1 MGARLEA
8 QLKVIVV
15 GGGITGLTAAHELK
29 KRGVDVVTLES
40 ASRPGGKVQSAR
52 HEGVDFEL
60 GPDSFIAYKP
70 EAIELIKELGLGAD
84 LLPAGPDK
92 RVGIV
97 FGGKLRELPLSLLP
111 FLRTDMLDWKEKA
124 RLFAEP
130 FIGAGPQD
138 KDESVAAFFRRRL
151 GGAASRRIVEPMLG
165 GVYASDPEKLSLRA
179 AFPQFLE
186 MERRGGLL
194 RGHARRPTASAF
206 VTLKGG
212 LSRLTDALAEKVQPR
227 LGVPVSEIR
236 RVEAGWEVKV
246 GEEVLKADAVIA
258 AVPAAVLAQLTTDYR
273 LSHLLGDLPVVST
286 AVVTLAYDKQPLSGF
301 GFLVARG
308 EPFKI
313 TGATFVSSK
322 FPGRLPDDVTLVRCF
337 MGGAGRE
344 ADVEGADDQTLMRS
358 ARQELKQLLNLGDA
372 HPRWTRVTRWS
383 KANPQYTLGHHKRLK
398 EIEAC
403 CKGGLIL
410 AGAAFYGVGLPDC
423 IRSGK
428 RSAELAIQG
437 ASRRSHAHRR

>member
-1 MGARLEA
+1 M
-8 QLKVIVV
+8 KVVVV
-15 GGGITGLTAAHELK
+15 GGGITGLSAAWELK
-29 KRGVDVVTLES
+29 KRGADVVVLES
-40 ASRPGGKVQSAR
+40 APRAGGKVQSVR

-70 EAIELIKELGLGAD
+70 EALELIKELGLGAD
-84 LLPAGPDK
+84 LLHAGPDK

-97 FGGKLRELPLSLLP
+97 FGGKLRELPLSLMP
-111 FLRTDMLDWKEKA
+111 FLRTDLLTWQEKA

-130 FIGAGPQD
+130 FVRSGPQD

-151 GGAASRRIVEPMLG
+151 GEAASRRIVEPMLG
-165 GVYASDPEKLSLRA
+165 GVYACDPEKLSLRA

-212 LSRLTDALAEKVQPR
+212 LTRLTDALVEKVQPR
-227 LGVPVSEIR
+227 LNTPVSEIR
-236 RVEAGWEVKV
+236 RAAAGWEVKT
-246 GEEVLKADAVIA
+246 GAETLRADSVIA

-286 AVVTLAYDKQPLSGF
+286 AVVTLAYDKLPLSGF
-301 GFLVARG
+301 GFLVAKG

-322 FPGRLPDDVTLVRCF
+322 FPGRVADDVSLIRCF

-344 ADVEGADDQTLMRS
+344 ADVDGADDQALMRS
-358 ARQELKQLLNLGDA
+358 ARQELKSLLDLGDA
-372 HPRWTRVTRWS
+372 HPRWTRVTRWPKS
-383 KANPQYTLGHHKRLK
+383 NPQYTLGHHKRLK

-403 CKGGLIL
+403 CKGGLVL

-428 RSAELAIQG
+428 RAAELAVQG
-437 ASRRSHAHRR
+437 ASRRSHANRP